1 MKRITIYLCFIVLT
15 SSLFAQNSD
24 FIVLNA
30 PDTNRGLP
38 VMKALSLRASVKDF
52 DTTSINLQD
61 MSDLLWAANGI
72 NRPENGK
79 RTAPSALNAQ
89 DIDIFV
95 FNKSGV
101 YLYNANEHI
110 LETIINEDNRQI
122 FSRQEND
129 PVPAIICLL
138 VSDISRFKFG
148 EDSLRLEWAAMD
160 AGIVTQNILIFCA
173 SVDLV
178 SRPRAGMNKEKIKEL
193 LKLNDTQYPML
204 NIPVSYKKD

>member
-1 MKRITIYLCFIVLT
+1 MFFISDTLFGTVS

>member
-1 MKRITIYLCFIVLT
+1 MLT
-15 SSLFAQNSD
+15 SSLFAQNLD

-38 VMKALSLRASVKDF
+38 VMKALSQRASVKEF
-52 DTTSINLQD
+52 DTTSITLQD

-79 RTAPSALNAQ
+79 RTAPSAQNAQ

-95 FNKSGV
+95 FNKSGI

-110 LETIINEDNRQI
+110 LETIINKDKRQI
-122 FSRQEND
+122 FSRQEKE
-129 PVPAIICLL
+129 PLPAIICLL

-204 NIPVSYKKD
+204 NIPISYKKD

>member
-79 RTAPSALNAQ
+79 TTAPSALNAQ

>member
-1 MKRITIYLCFIVLT
+1 
-15 SSLFAQNSD
+15 
-24 FIVLNA
+24 
-30 PDTNRGLP
+30 
-38 VMKALSLRASVKDF
+38 MKALSLRASVKDF